1 MKLGES
7 ISGFVSGLVSPV
19 ADVFTQREKRKQAA
33 KEIDGAIALAQQK
46 GETTITVNEQQWEA
60 ISANKSDTTW
70 KDEYVTVICTLPYV
84 LITLGCLLIAFGQ
97 EPAMLDGALDAI
109 AKLKAIGIDAG
120 HLCEVVVYAAVSL
133 KVWRGRG

>member
-1 MKLGES
+1 MKIGEA
-7 ISGFVSGLVSPV
+7 IGGFIGGLVKPV
-19 ADVFTQREKRKQAA
+19 AGVFTQREKRKQAA
-33 KEIDGAIALAQQK
+33 KEVDGAIALAKQN
-46 GETTITVNEQQWEA
+46 GDTTITVNEQQWEA
-60 ISANKSDTTW
+60 ISANKSDSTW

-97 EPAMLDGALDAI
+97 GPAMLDGALNAI
-109 AKLKAIGIDAG
+109 AELKAVGIDAG